1 MLISDVLRSKGP
13 TVVTVRPDET
23 VRALVEVLGA
33 EGVGAAV
40 VSADGESVAGIVSER
55 DVVRGLR
62 TDETLLER
70 PVAEIMTAEVRT
82 CRSGQSVDEIMRL
95 MTEHRI
101 RHVPVV
107 EDGALAGIVSIGD
120 VVKSRIDE
128 LVHERDQLTSYVGS

>member
-13 TVVTVRPDET
+13 TVVTVRPDAT
-23 VRALVEVLGA
+23 VRALVEILGA

-40 VSADGESVAGIVSER
+40 VSADDESVAGIVSER

-62 TDETLLER
+62 TDEALLER
-70 PVAEIMTAEVRT
+70 RVADIMTAEVRT
-82 CRSGQSVDEIMRL
+82 CRSGQSVDEIMGL